1 MSEKAKQIIEPVTI
15 DVGLSPDVPGVVSI
29 LTCEDGTSVIHG
41 LPPQAA
47 LAYGI
52 KLQELARQ
60 LIEGSVRI
68 PSVEQKIGASLTVE
82 RSRTERLDS

>member
-1 MSEKAKQIIEPVTI
+1 MTEPKKDIIEPATI

-29 LTCEDGTSVIHG
+29 LTCSDGQVVVHG

-52 KLQELARQ
+52 KLQELAQQ
-60 LIEGSVRI
+60 LLAGTVRI
-68 PSVEQKIGASLTVE
+68 PCVEQKIGASLTVE
-82 RSRTERLDS
+82 RSRTDRLDS